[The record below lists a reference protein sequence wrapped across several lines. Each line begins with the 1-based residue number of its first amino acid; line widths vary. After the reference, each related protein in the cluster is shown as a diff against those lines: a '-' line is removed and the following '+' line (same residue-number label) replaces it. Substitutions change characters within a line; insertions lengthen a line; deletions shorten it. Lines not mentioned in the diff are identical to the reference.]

1 MRIEMLVGPDLL
13 GMNYC
18 YFRRCVEMKIEQ
30 TMEKALERVDN
41 SDLRNADYLLDTSN
55 TNFDQCFYLSNPN
68 D

>member
-1 MRIEMLVGPDLL
+1 
-13 GMNYC
+13 
-18 YFRRCVEMKIEQ
+18 MKIEQ